1 MNLSS
6 LEEGN
11 SNTEEIQRI
20 QFDREEIEEYAR
32 RHWKKGK
39 RSNRWN
45 GRQIKNAFQTAVS
58 LADWDNH
65 VYTKGMG
72 SPNGTVL
79 KPEHFE
85 KVAVASQH
93 FDMYLERTR
102 TSDQQ
107 RAREEA
113 FRDDNVGSRL
123 SEPSESDEE
132 TESEEE
138 IKKKKKSSKKSSSK
152 KGKTSKEKKR
162 TKSKKRMEQESDEES
177 TEASGSEEETS

>member
-1 MNLSS
+1 MDS
-6 LEEGN
+6 LEERN
-11 SNTEEIQRI
+11 SSKEQSQRI
-20 QFDREEIEEYAR
+20 QFDRGEIEEFAR

-45 GRQIKNAFQTAVS
+45 GRQIKNAFQTAVA

-65 VYTKGMG
+65 VYTQGMA

-79 KPEHFE
+79 KPGHFE
-85 KVAVASQH
+85 KVAVASEH

-113 FRDDNVGSRL
+113 FREDNVGSKL
-123 SEPSESDEE
+123 PDPSESDDE

-138 IKKKKKSSKKSSSK
+138 PKKKRKSSKKSSSK
-152 KGKTSKEKKR
+152 KGKVSKEKKFS
-162 TKSKKRMEQESDEES
+162 KSRKKREQESDEDGTEES
-177 TEASGSEEETS
+177 ESAEETS

>member
-1 MNLSS
+1 MNLKL
-6 LEEGN
+6 LEERN
-11 SNTEEIQRI
+11 SNREESQRI
-20 QFDREEIEEYAR
+20 QFDKEEIEEFAR

-85 KVAVASQH
+85 KVAVASEH

-113 FRDDNVGSRL
+113 FREDNVGSRL

-132 TESEEE
+132 TGSEEE
-138 IKKKKKSSKKSSSK
+138 TKKRRKSSKKSSSK
-152 KGKTSKEKKR
+152 KGKSSKEKKR
-162 TKSKKRMEQESDEES
+162 SKSKKQVEEESDEEE
-177 TEASGSEEETS
+177 TEESGSGEDS